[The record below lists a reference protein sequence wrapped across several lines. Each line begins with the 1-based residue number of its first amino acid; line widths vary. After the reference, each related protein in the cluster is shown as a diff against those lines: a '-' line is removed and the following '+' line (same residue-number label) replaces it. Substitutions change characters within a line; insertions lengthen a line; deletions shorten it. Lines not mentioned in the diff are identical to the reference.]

1 MNSPLKTQNYK
12 EWLKEAEAA
21 LAAAGVPTAHLDA
34 EVILSHTINKP
45 RTFLHAHPE
54 DELTDRQTEIANAR
68 LALRTDRVPLAYII
82 GHKEFYGR
90 HFDVTT
96 ATLVPRPESELMIDL
111 LKQTLG
117 NNASLLPEKQKR
129 LVDVGTGSGN
139 LGIIAKLET
148 PALDVTL
155 VDNSRYALKVA
166 ENNAKTLHAEVRV
179 LLSDLLDSYPFKAD
193 IILANL
199 PYVDPTWER
208 SPETNHEPATALFAD
223 NNGKALIMKLI
234 RAIKRSLVVGGFLFI
249 EADPEQH
256 TAIISEAKQQDLSLT
271 AQQDYQLVFR
281 RED

>member
-1 MNSPLKTQNYK
+1 MNEISNISLQA
-12 EWLKEAEAA
+12 WLKSAA
-21 LAAAGVPTAHLDA
+21 VDLVAAGVPSASLDA
-34 EVILSHTINKP
+34 EVILAHTINKP

-54 DELTDRQTEIANAR
+54 EPLTDRQTEIANAR
-68 LALRTDRVPLAYII
+68 LALRTDRVPIAYII

-111 LKQTLG
+111 LKETLG

-139 LGIIAKLET
+139 LGITAKLEI

-155 VDNSRYALKVA
+155 IDNSRYALKVA

-199 PYVDPTWER
+199 PYVDPAWER
-208 SPETNHEPATALFAD
+208 SPETNHEPASALFAD

-234 RAIKRSLVVGGFLFI
+234 RTIKRPLVIGGYVFI
-249 EADPEQH
+249 EADPDQH
-256 TAIISEAKQQDLSLT
+256 AAIISEAKQQDLAL
-271 AQQDYQLVFR
+271 AKQQDYQLVFR
-281 RED
+281 REN

>member
-1 MNSPLKTQNYK
+1 MNEISNISLQK
-12 EWLKEAEAA
+12 WLKSAA
-21 LAAAGVPTAHLDA
+21 ADLVAAGVPSASLDA
-34 EVILSHTINKP
+34 EVILAHTINKP

-54 DELTDRQTEIANAR
+54 DTLTDRQTEIANAR
-68 LALRTDRVPLAYII
+68 LALRTDRVPIAYII

-111 LKQTLG
+111 LKETLG

-139 LGIIAKLET
+139 LGITAKLEI

-155 VDNSRYALKVA
+155 IDNSRYALKVA

-199 PYVDPTWER
+199 PYVDPAWER
-208 SPETNHEPATALFAD
+208 SPETNHEPASALFAD

-234 RAIKRSLVVGGFLFI
+234 RTIKRPLVIGGYVFI
-249 EADPEQH
+249 EADPDQH
-256 TAIISEAKQQDLSLT
+256 AAIISEAKQQDLAL
-271 AQQDYQLVFR
+271 AKQQDYQLVFR
-281 RED
+281 REN